1 MQKKDNVKLPHIIAI
16 MSEAFWDIDKVE
28 QIEFNNGYNPLENF
42 NKITAKS
49 YYGKIVTTI
58 FGGGTS
64 DSEFS
69 FLTGHSKTTLSGFAN
84 PYINLI
90 RKDTY
95 ALPWILESKGYK
107 TVGFHPG
114 FLGSTIIDIM
124 YTII

>member
-1 MQKKDNVKLPHIIAI
+1 

-28 QIEFNNGYNPLENF
+28 QIEFNNTLPLENF

-69 FLTGHSKTTLSGFAN
+69 F
-84 PYINLI
+84 
-90 RKDTY
+90 
-95 ALPWILESKGYK
+95 
-107 TVGFHPG
+107 
-114 FLGSTIIDIM
+114 
-124 YTII
+124 